1 MPEVKILENTKK
13 MTETAYTDVK
23 NGGHKAVLVGLGTM
37 GMAQDTLQDL
47 YKRTSSWYEKSYER
61 GTEIEKR
68 FRHDADELVTESRK
82 RFEAAENDLETQV
95 KKVVDRIKVPT
106 QDELKGLTKNLEE
119 VEGRIEGFVR
129 NALKMEP
136 KKVTDVVADV
146 QTKAETVVEA
156 TVEAIAQLPFAD
168 YAELTAKEINQRMG
182 DMTLSEMRKV
192 LDYESAHENRVT
204 VIREINRRLE
214 AMPIGNYDELTVDD
228 ITHQLDAFDET
239 QLTVIAQYER
249 AHSGR
254 VGVLEYIEKRLRKLE
269 LMGA

>member
-136 KKVTDVVADV
+136 KKVTDVGADV

>member
-1 MPEVKILENTKK
+1 MREVKILENTKK
-13 MTETAYTDVK
+13 MTETAYTDAK
-23 NGGHKAVLVGLGTM
+23 NGGHKVVLVSLGTM

-68 FRHDADELVTESRK
+68 FRHDADELLTESRK
-82 RFEAAENDLETQV
+82 RFETAENDLEAQV
-95 KKVVDRIKVPT
+95 KKVVDRLKVPT
-106 QDELKGLTKNLEE
+106 QDEIKGLTKNLED

-129 NALKMEP
+129 NVLKMEP
-136 KKVTDVVADV
+136 KKVTDVVAEV
-146 QTKAETVVEA
+146 ETKVEA
-156 TVEAIAQLPFAD
+156 TVEAIVQLPFAD
-168 YAELTAKEINQRMG
+168 YAELTAKEINQRMS

-192 LDYESAHENRVT
+192 LDYEGAHENRVT

-228 ITHQLDAFDET
+228 ITHKLDDFDEA

>member
-1 MPEVKILENTKK
+1 MREVKILENTKK
-13 MTETAYTDVK
+13 MTETAYTDAK
-23 NGGHKAVLVGLGTM
+23 NGGHKVVLVGLGTM

-61 GTEIEKR
+61 GAEIEKR
-68 FRHDADELVTESRK
+68 FRHDADELLTESRK
-82 RFEAAENDLETQV
+82 RFETAETDLEAQV
-95 KKVVDRIKVPT
+95 KKVVDRLKVPS
-106 QDELKGLTKNLEE
+106 QDELKGLTKNLED

-129 NALKMEP
+129 NVLKMEP
-136 KKVTDVVADV
+136 KKVSDVVGEV
-146 QTKAETVVEA
+146 ETKVAATVEA
-156 TVEAIAQLPFAD
+156 TAEAIAQLPFAD

-214 AMPIGNYDELTVDD
+214 AMPVGNYDDLTVDE
-228 ITHQLDAFDET
+228 ITHKLDDFDET

-249 AHSGR
+249 THSSR

>member
-1 MPEVKILENTKK
+1 MREVKILENTKK
-13 MTETAYTDVK
+13 MTETAYTDAK
-23 NGGHKAVLVGLGTM
+23 NGGHKVVLVGLGTM

-61 GTEIEKR
+61 GAEIEKR
-68 FRHDADELVTESRK
+68 FRHDADELLTESRK
-82 RFEAAENDLETQV
+82 RFETAETDLEAQV
-95 KKVVDRIKVPT
+95 KKVVDRLKVPS
-106 QDELKGLTKNLEE
+106 QDELKGLTKNLED

-129 NALKMEP
+129 NVLKMEP
-136 KKVTDVVADV
+136 KKVTDVVGEV
-146 QTKAETVVEA
+146 ETKVEA
-156 TVEAIAQLPFAD
+156 TVEATAEAIAQLPFAD

-214 AMPIGNYDELTVDD
+214 AMPIGNYDELTVDN
-228 ITHQLDAFDET
+228 ITHMLDEFDEA